1 VNDARDA
8 APGHRAAGRVSRL
21 VRKGPGRGP
30 SASDELTG
38 PVTTEFEAIGAE
50 RADAP
55 AAGDHGGP
63 GGAASAAAAR
73 PASWPAGG
81 SPAAGLPGVMPGG
94 PGSEAGA
101 PRAEFGGARAEAGG
115 ARAEFGG
122 PRAEAGGPR
131 AEFGGPRAEFGGPRA
146 EFGGARAEFGGARA
160 EAGGPAAGFLAAPLR
175 VGSELSTRL
184 SALARLIQ
192 IGSARSGA
200 DGISPE
206 LIDDAGE
213 LLARAGERLRLSSS
227 HTVVA
232 LAGGTGSGKSSL
244 FNKIAGADFSTV
256 GVTRPVTR
264 DVHAC
269 VWGVSGSGPLLEWL
283 GVPRRYRYARASALD
298 GGEQSM
304 AGLVLLDLPDHDSV
318 MAHATDQVDQL
329 VEQADL
335 MIWVL
340 DPQKYADAAVHR
352 RFLVPLGG
360 HSEVVAVVLNQAD
373 ILSPEQV
380 EDCVND
386 LRRLLDAEDLHDV
399 QIVVT
404 SAVTGSGVDGLLSL
418 LAKTVS
424 ARRAA
429 TARIAA
435 DVDAVVAR
443 FQPYAGPDPGPFTA
457 AAAAAGRG
465 RAGGPASDSTAVAR
479 ILGASPGRLAAAFA
493 RAAGVSAI
501 GDALQSA
508 RELRAVDYVG
518 WPVTWLVERVVR
530 RDPVRKI
537 RLGKLWAELR
547 GVTAGPSGAQQPE
560 IDNALTELADEVSPA
575 LPKPWSSTIRVAI
588 RSRAADIPA
597 ALGERIGAALPAEN
611 NIAPWWRAVGVWQ
624 GLLLGGSIV
633 GLAWILAIVVFGVFH
648 AAAVPHL
655 FRAVGLLPVLV
666 LLLAAAMVAGWLTA
680 NNCLK
685 AVRAA
690 ALLENEQVAEDMQ
703 NRMAGVA
710 QELVVV
716 PAQQELAELERF
728 RAELRAASG
737 RPA

>member
-1 VNDARDA
+1 
-8 APGHRAAGRVSRL
+8 

-30 SASDELTG
+30 SSGEDSSG

-50 RADAP
+50 RAEAP
-55 AAGDHGGP
+55 AAGDRGGP
-63 GGAASAAAAR
+63 GDGPRGAGRGPAAR
-73 PASWPAGG
+73 PASWPPGG
-81 SPAAGLPGVMPGG
+81 SFAAGG
-94 PGSEAGA
+94 PGS
-101 PRAEFGGARAEAGG
+101 
-115 ARAEFGG
+115 
-122 PRAEAGGPR
+122 
-131 AEFGGPRAEFGGPRA
+131 
-146 EFGGARAEFGGARA
+146 

-192 IGSARSGA
+192 IGSARSGG

-298 GGEQSM
+298 GGERSM

-429 TARIAA
+429 TARITA
-435 DVDAVVAR
+435 DVEAVVAR

-547 GVTAGPSGAQQPE
+547 GVTAGPSGAQQSE

-633 GLAWILAIVVFGVFH
+633 GVAWILAIVVFGVFR
-648 AAAVPHL
+648 AATVPHL

-680 NNCLK
+680 NSCLK

-690 ALLENEQVAEDMQ
+690 AVLENEQVAEDMQ

-710 QELVVV
+710 QELVVA
-716 PAQQELAELERF
+716 PAQQELAEFERF

>member
-1 VNDARDA
+1 
-8 APGHRAAGRVSRL
+8 

-30 SASDELTG
+30 SPDEEPFG
-38 PVTTEFEAIGAE
+38 PVTAELEAVGAHFT
-50 RADAP
+50 
-55 AAGDHGGP
+55 GDP
-63 GGAASAAAAR
+63 VAAA
-73 PASWPAGG
+73 
-81 SPAAGLPGVMPGG
+81 V
-94 PGSEAGA
+94 
-101 PRAEFGGARAEAGG
+101 
-115 ARAEFGG
+115 
-122 PRAEAGGPR
+122 
-131 AEFGGPRAEFGGPRA
+131 
-146 EFGGARAEFGGARA
+146 
-160 EAGGPAAGFLAAPLR
+160 GGPAAGAAGGPGARPVSWPPGGLPAELGGPFAQPDGPTAGFLPAPPLR
-175 VGSELSTRL
+175 VGSELSNRL

-192 IGSARSGA
+192 IGSARSGG
-200 DGISPE
+200 DGISPK
-206 LIDDAGE
+206 LIEDAGD

-352 RFLVPLGG
+352 RFLVPLAG
-360 HSEVVAVVLNQAD
+360 HSEVIAVVLNQAD
-373 ILSPEQV
+373 ILGPDQV

-457 AAAAAGRG
+457 AAAEASRG
-465 RAGGPASDSTAVAR
+465 RAGRPASDSTAVAR
-479 ILGASPGRLAAAFA
+479 ILGASPARLAAAFA
-493 RAAGVSAI
+493 RC
-501 GDALQSA
+501 
-508 RELRAVDYVG
+508 
-518 WPVTWLVERVVR
+518 RV
-530 RDPVRKI
+530 P
-537 RLGKLWAELR
+537 ASC
-547 GVTAGPSGAQQPE
+547 GPSTTSAGR
-560 IDNALTELADEVSPA
+560 SP
-575 LPKPWSSTIRVAI
+575 
-588 RSRAADIPA
+588 
-597 ALGERIGAALPAEN
+597 G
-611 NIAPWWRAVGVWQ
+611 
-624 GLLLGGSIV
+624 
-633 GLAWILAIVVFGVFH
+633 
-648 AAAVPHL
+648 
-655 FRAVGLLPVLV
+655 
-666 LLLAAAMVAGWLTA
+666 
-680 NNCLK
+680 
-685 AVRAA
+685 
-690 ALLENEQVAEDMQ
+690 
-703 NRMAGVA
+703 
-710 QELVVV
+710 
-716 PAQQELAELERF
+716 
-728 RAELRAASG
+728 
-737 RPA
+737 